1 MLMAKLSL
9 LEQETIFVM
18 NEKEKNATIFTY
30 NRAYQKK
37 LEELYKN
44 YPNKVIYGKENSD
57 GAVTYTL
64 PKKWLKI
71 TPPRQPSEKRK
82 QTLEKMRQRKN

>member
-9 LEQETIFVM
+9 LEQETIFIM

-37 LEELYKN
+37 LEELCKS
-44 YPNKVIYGKENSD
+44 YPNKVIYEKENSD

-71 TPPRQPSEKRK
+71 IPPRQPSEKRK
-82 QTLEKMRQRKN
+82 QTLEKMRERKS